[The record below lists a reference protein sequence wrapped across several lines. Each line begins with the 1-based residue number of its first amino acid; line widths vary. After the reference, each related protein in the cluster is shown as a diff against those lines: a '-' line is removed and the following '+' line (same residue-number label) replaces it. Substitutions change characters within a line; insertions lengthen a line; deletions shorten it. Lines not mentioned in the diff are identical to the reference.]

1 LKGEKKI
8 TKTSKVI
15 LEGIQAGRDFSI
27 TSDGKNLFYTR
38 EFVST
43 YLRHDTVEGSRKNQK
58 VKTEQL
64 TTGTYND
71 LWLSISPDGSLIA
84 FTRKACHIENIYV
97 MPIERGNPR
106 LLIF

>member
-1 LKGEKKI
+1 M
-8 TKTSKVI
+8 
-15 LEGIQAGRDFSI
+15 
-27 TSDGKNLFYTR
+27 
-38 EFVST
+38 
-43 YLRHDTVEGSRKNQK
+43 
-58 VKTEQL
+58 KTEQL
-64 TTGTYND
+64 ATGTDND